1 MSPLPLLRHR
11 DHGNRVGADAPGTG
25 IARSGRGRAEGRV
38 GGGLLAAAGWLVVL
52 LWWVQAG
59 APTIWPLLLDILA
72 DPAAAYSAFV
82 LAGAGWITVT
92 AWRRVSRRF
101 GVSRYPAVGL
111 GASAA
116 RRTAPLG
123 EHPRS
128 GAVGFG
134 DARRAR
140 HEAGHVVTTLAL
152 GGSVRQVDIRFR
164 PPDSGG
170 RTESRFPPGNP
181 GVAEWHLLVM
191 SMGGAAVDLADGHRD
206 AACSSDV
213 RAAQETAV
221 LLSVWGFRS
230 SAAPEAT
237 DPWALT
243 AAALR
248 EARRLVGV
256 HADAVDRIGAAL
268 VTAHRAGRTL
278 RDPDVRAL
286 LDVPTGEK

>member
-1 MSPLPLLRHR
+1 ML
-11 DHGNRVGADAPGTG
+11 
-25 IARSGRGRAEGRV
+25 
-38 GGGLLAAAGWLVVL
+38 L
-52 LWWVQAG
+52 LWWVHTG
-59 APTIWPLLLDILA
+59 ASALWPLLLDILA

-101 GVSRYPAVGL
+101 GVARYPAAGL
-111 GASAA
+111 GGSAA
-116 RRTAPLG
+116 RRKALG

-128 GAVGFG
+128 GAVGF
-134 DARRAR
+134 DDVRRAR

-152 GGSVRQVDIRFR
+152 GGSVRQVDIRSR

-181 GVAEWHLLVM
+181 GTAEWHLLVM

-213 RAAQETAV
+213 RAAQETAA
-221 LLSVWGFRS
+221 LLSVWGFRPP
-230 SAAPEAT
+230 AAPDAT

-268 VTAHRAGRTL
+268 GDRAPNRADTARPRRAGAARRTH
-278 RDPDVRAL
+278 RGEVRPMRIPPPQSTSMPAL
-286 LDVPTGEK
+286 PVPGAGAW